1 MTVVQLERNKAFA
14 LFVTYTSE
22 SSGLILELVE
32 AFEQMLLSIL
42 VGLTTTLLIP
52 VVIGVNLVT
61 FLAGA
66 LAGCVIAVMVYRLP
80 HWH

>member
-1 MTVVQLERNKAFA
+1 M
-14 LFVTYTSE
+14 
-22 SSGLILELVE
+22 E
-32 AFEQMLLSIL
+32 AFERLLLSIL

-52 VVIGVNLVT
+52 VVIGVGWAT

-66 LAGCVIAVMVYRLP
+66 LAGCVIAVTVYRLP